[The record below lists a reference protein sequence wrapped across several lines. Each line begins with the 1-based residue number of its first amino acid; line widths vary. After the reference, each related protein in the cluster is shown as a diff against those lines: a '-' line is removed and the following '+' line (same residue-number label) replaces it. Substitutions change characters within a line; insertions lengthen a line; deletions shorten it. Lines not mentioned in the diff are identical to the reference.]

1 MERRLLC
8 FGHLDRR
15 VPGQIVA
22 RPTSDQTCVHDDEVP
37 PFAAVHIDVCR
48 GPGATCEVTAAAL
61 AIALVLGFI
70 IAVLKVVPC
79 RPLPRA
85 LLDFYT
91 SIFRGVPLI
100 VLFMAYFATPQLT
113 GYKISM
119 FAAGVI
125 TLGLN
130 GSATVS
136 ETVRGGNAGVDRGQ
150 YDAARAIGLP
160 YGTMMR
166 LIVIPQA
173 LRSVIPALVNEVI
186 TVLKSSSLVATIG
199 LLDMMRAAQS
209 VQALTYR
216 AFEPFLAVAVVYYL
230 IVMALT
236 AAGHAVE
243 RKFCL

>member
-1 MERRLLC
+1 MTMKFYLLQPYISM
-8 FGHLDRR
+8 FVEGL
-15 VPGQIVA
+15 
-22 RPTSDQTCVHDDEVP
+22 
-37 PFAAVHIDVCR
+37 AV
-48 GPGATCEVTAAAL
+48 TCEVTAAAL

-79 RPLPRA
+79 RPLRV

-100 VLFMAYFATPQLT
+100 VLLFMAYFATPQLT

-119 FAAGVI
+119 FVAGVI

-136 ETVRGGNAGVDRGQ
+136 ETARGGIEGVDRGQ

-166 LIVIPQA
+166 MIIIPQA

-199 LLDMMRAAQS
+199 LMDMMRAAQS

-216 AFEPFLAVAVVYYL
+216 AFEPFLLVAAVYYL

-236 AAGHAVE
+236 WFGRALE
-243 RKFCL
+243 CRFKL